1 MSDLHQAYHPFEIYY
16 ILIDFTSHL
25 YVILLSKMSTLQY
38 AGFFEKKGFS
48 FLRPNLGN
56 LDFFPIV
63 KILVQGI

>member
-38 AGFFEKKGFS
+38 AGFFKKKDFHSLDQIWAIWTFS
-48 FLRPNLGN
+48 P
-56 LDFFPIV
+56 
-63 KILVQGI
+63 